1 MIMRLTEEEKKQ
13 ILSKYS
19 EDTSDELLN
28 YLKRHFDVSELKLDW
43 MEKPLKFI
51 SIDGKSRPL
60 DSNKKYLVNKI
71 FQEVEELWIG
81 LGTQKIRRTIKKY
94 LDGIR

>member
-1 MIMRLTEEEKKQ
+1 MFMKLTEEEKKQ

-19 EDTSDELLN
+19 DDTSDELLN
-28 YLKRHFDVSELKLDW
+28 YLKRHFNISEVKLDW

-51 SIDGKSRPL
+51 QIDGKIRAL
-60 DSNKKYLVNKI
+60 DSNKKYLVNRI
-71 FQEVEELWIG
+71 FQEIEETWIG
-81 LGTQKIRRTIKKY
+81 LGTQKIRRTIKKF

>member
-1 MIMRLTEEEKKQ
+1 
-13 ILSKYS
+13 
-19 EDTSDELLN
+19 
-28 YLKRHFDVSELKLDW
+28 

-51 SIDGKSRPL
+51 NIDGKSRPL

>member
-1 MIMRLTEEEKKQ
+1 MFMRLTEEEKKQ

-28 YLKRHFDVSELKLDW
+28 YLKRHFSVSEVKLDW
-43 MEKPLKFI
+43 MEKPLKFVL
-51 SIDGKSRPL
+51 IDDKTHPL
-60 DSNKKYLVNKI
+60 SGNKKYLVNRI
-71 FQEVEELWIG
+71 FQEVEDIWIN